1 MVIGVGW
8 RLIFAAG
15 IAMLKMEMLVD
26 VFEFWL
32 GGTGARSG
40 DSRQ

>member
-8 RLIFAAG
+8 RLKFAG
-15 IAMLKMEMLVD
+15 IAMLKMEMFD
-26 VFEFWL
+26 PGL
-32 GGTGARSG
+32 GVWVVLDWMLPSG